1 MSQNQSEGDS
11 FEEFKDSFSYGTRT
25 DLAFKFLQRLSSAE
39 AADFFQS
46 LLRELGET
54 LDDGDADRLIQLAHA
69 WQVRGYASAERR
81 YVYEDGPFSALN
93 QPVNRSRLALFTSS
107 GHFVVGDDPQPFGI
121 TAMTQEEA
129 IARINDFLRAAP
141 QLSTI
146 PIETPQSDLRVR
158 HGGYDIRA
166 AEKDPNVVFP
176 LDRLLELEAEGI
188 IGELAPRAYSF
199 VGAAA
204 QTRLKNAVAQ
214 SWAAQLNDEGVEA
227 VLLVPV

>member
-81 YVYEDGPFSALN
+81 YVYEDGPFAALN
-93 QPVNRSRLALFTSS
+93 QPVHRSRLALFTSS

-146 PIETPQSDLRVR
+146 PIETPQSNLRVR